1 MRHAAAIVAKNGITF
16 AISVISELNNDG
28 KIPIMKIR
36 VIPNGSINALGI
48 SGRVS
53 PFQIDGIEFFPILLN
68 SCVKKF
74 SELVNFISIIELR
87 DSLIILFDSNSTS
100 NLFLVANLI

>member
-1 MRHAAAIVAKNGITF
+1 MVAKNGMTF

-28 KIPIMKIR
+28 KIPIIKIR
-36 VIPNGSINALGI
+36 DIPNGSINALGI

-53 PFQIDGIEFFPILLN
+53 PFQIDETEFLPIVLN
-68 SCVKKF
+68 CFEKKL

-87 DSLIILFDSNSTS
+87 DSLIMLFDANSTS
-100 NLFLVANLI
+100 NRFFVANLI